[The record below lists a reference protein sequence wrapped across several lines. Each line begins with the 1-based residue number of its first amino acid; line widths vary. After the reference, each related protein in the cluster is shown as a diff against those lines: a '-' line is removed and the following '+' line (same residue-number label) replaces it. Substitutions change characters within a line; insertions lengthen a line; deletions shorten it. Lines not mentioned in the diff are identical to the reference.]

1 MIESDPLSPFGKT
14 QKIVGGGFPYLHCTC
29 TCKMWIR
36 CDSDVAT
43 GGSDAVPW
51 LDGYYDEDD
60 NDHHYDQNLSIMINF
75 GWDKDETDKS

>member
-1 MIESDPLSPFGKT
+1 
-14 QKIVGGGFPYLHCTC
+14 
-29 TCKMWIR
+29 MWIR

-75 GWDKDETDKS
+75 GWDKDETEQIMILHNYMALEIRNFKLFNKISDTKN